1 MPTMSC
7 KQKGLLKRVTKNVMN
22 MRKLFNSSKKKED
35 SWYDPDKVTNDTK
48 DKKDVTSISYQGCPL
63 LELLV
68 EPCMLDMVCDYLDVW
83 SISRLEECCHLLRG
97 LVVENKLYR
106 RRVKRIVCLRTP
118 GDWIQEDWED
128 EGDSLETNSRYYKSK
143 LFGYEYR

>member
-1 MPTMSC
+1 MSSNTC
-7 KQKGLLKRVTKNVMN
+7 KQKGLLRRLSKNIVN
-22 MRKLFNSSKKKED
+22 MRRLFKSTERRGDD
-35 SWYDPDKVTNDTK
+35 SYDSTKVTQQNHHERIDNK
-48 DKKDVTSISYQGCPL
+48 YHQGCPL
-63 LELLV
+63 LDLLL

-106 RRVKRIVCLRTP
+106 RRVKKIVCLRTP

-128 EGDSLETNSRYYKSK
+128 EGDSLEHNSRYYKSK
-143 LFGYEYR
+143 LFGYQYR